1 MFTTVL
7 GSTAGK
13 DSVLLG
19 AAAGCSTGEAGSAC
33 DSGLALEAASLR
45 TTMLLW
51 EAAEQQDSW

>member
-13 DSVLLG
+13 DSVLLLGGG
-19 AAAGCSTGEAGSAC
+19 AAGDCCGEAAVSVF

-45 TTMLLW
+45 TTMLF
-51 EAAEQQDSW
+51 QQQQQQ